1 VTYHS
6 LVVDPPP
13 QGPRWPWKQL
23 TVALILLVGTGIGV
37 YFWLFSNSS
46 QKRADALRD
55 CRQGKLAEA
64 EPVLIDVL
72 NRHPDDMEVRKA
84 LARAYTFDNRPDDA
98 LPHLSKI
105 LEEQPDNEEYL
116 RLRME
121 QYGKLKQRENEYAD
135 LRRLIEIG
143 AADDK
148 LRKSAVGLA
157 FSVGRFAE
165 AAQLCEEALQVEP
178 RDRGLRLLMAN
189 ILRARGDDDGAGQ
202 LLDELIREDPKNYN
216 ALFLRGV
223 LHDENGRPEK
233 AVPLLWRVYYED
245 PTRKRTCGYQLS
257 LALNKIGQKDEARK
271 ILEEVR
277 RLADVSLVNENIKG
291 QPDNLDLQ
299 VRLAETLIKDGHA
312 DDGVNLLQ
320 MVLNKEPNY
329 VPAHLALAAHYEK
342 EGKTDLA
349 ARHRQLAGKK

>member
-1 VTYHS
+1 MTYHS
-6 LVVDPPP
+6 IYIEPPP
-13 QGPRWPWKQL
+13 ARGWPWKRL
-23 TVALILLVGTGIGV
+23 ALGVVLLIGTGIGV
-37 YFWLFSNSS
+37 YFLLFGGG

-64 EPVLIDVL
+64 EPVLIDIL
-72 NRHPDDMEVRKA
+72 KRHPDDTEVRKA
-84 LARAYTFDNRPDDA
+84 LARAYTFDNRPADA
-98 LPHLSKI
+98 VPHLTKL

-116 RLRME
+116 KLRME
-121 QYGKLKQRENEYAD
+121 QYSKLKQREEQYAD
-135 LRRLIEIG
+135 LHRLIELG

-157 FSVGRFAE
+157 YSVGRFAE
-165 AAQLCEEALQVEP
+165 AAQLCEEALRAEP

-189 ILRARGDDDGAGQ
+189 ILRARGDDENAGQ

-257 LALNKIGQKDEARK
+257 MALRKIGQEEEAKK
-271 ILEEVR
+271 ILAEVR
-277 RLADVSLVNENIKG
+277 RMQDVAVVSEVIRG
-291 QPDNLDLQ
+291 QPDNFDLQ
-299 VRLAETLIKDGHA
+299 VRMAESLIKDGHTT
-312 DDGVNLLQ
+312 DGLDLLQ
-320 MVLNKEPNY
+320 SVLGREPNY
-329 VPAHLALAAHYEK
+329 APAHLALAAYYEK
-342 EGKTDLA
+342 EGKTELA
-349 ARHRQLAGKK
+349 ARHRELARKK